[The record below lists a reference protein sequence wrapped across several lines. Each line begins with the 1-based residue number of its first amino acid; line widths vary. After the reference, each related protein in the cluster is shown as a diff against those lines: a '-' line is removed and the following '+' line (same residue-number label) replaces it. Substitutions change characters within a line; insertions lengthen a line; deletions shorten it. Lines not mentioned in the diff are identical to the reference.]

1 MQRTSF
7 SLSIYLFILEPVSQT
22 GDLYLQDMYINESQY
37 SPNDLMTTEIH
48 ILIYSTFTSVF
59 SVSSHKQKQQI
70 VVTTIALI

>member
-48 ILIYSTFTSVF
+48 ILIYSTFTVVF